1 MVIDTSNL
9 TTKVPAGLDATAA
22 LAKGLG
28 TSEKSTEL
36 VKEVAALLGGRNV
49 SVNAVS
55 RTTTAESG
63 TVSGATGVPT
73 LDNPDDAKAAEADL
87 EKLLAYLMLDNEKRQ
102 AEMAQERIGVQKDSL
117 ERERAD
123 RSEKIEQSLKDMDK
137 AAKSRKRNGI
147 FGWLMAAVAVVV
159 AVVACVASGGVAVG
173 AVVGACV
180 AVGAQVLSATGAM
193 DKIVEGVAEGLE
205 KLGMKKEVA
214 QIVAQVAL
222 TVAIMAATIGAGAAS
237 AGTRTA
243 TLASSLGKA
252 LQSAAEA
259 ARPLIQIGA
268 MGLGTAATISSGI
281 GAYDSYKAGM
291 SQSEVTETEKFL
303 TALRQRLEESQEELQ
318 AILEALQNGVSQVA
332 NIIASATDT
341 NAEIANRIGD
351 MA

>member
-1 MVIDTSNL
+1 MTIDTSNMA
-9 TTKVPAGLDATAA
+9 TKVPAGLDSAAA

-28 TSEKSTEL
+28 TSEKTTEL

-55 RTTTAESG
+55 RTATAETG
-63 TVSGATGVPT
+63 TTSGATGVPA

-117 ERERAD
+117 ERERAE

-137 AAKSRKRNGI
+137 AAKSRRRGGI
-147 FGWLMAAVAVVV
+147 FGWLVAAVAVVV
-159 AVVACVASGGVAVG
+159 AVVSCVATGGIAVG
-173 AVVGACV
+173 AVVGAAV
-180 AVGAQVLSATGAM
+180 AVGAQVLNATGAM
-193 DKIVEGVAEGLE
+193 DKIVDGIAKGLE
-205 KLGMKKEVA
+205 KLGMGKEAA
-214 QIVAQVAL
+214 QIVAQVAI
-222 TVAIMAATIGAGAAS
+222 TVAIMAASVGAGAAG

-259 ARPLIQIGA
+259 VRPLVQIGA
-268 MGLGTAATISSGI
+268 MGLGAAATVSSGV

-291 SQSEVTETEKFL
+291 SQSEVTESEKFL
-303 TALRQRLEESQEELQ
+303 AALRQQLEETQDELQ
-318 AILEALQNGVSQVA
+318 SILEALQNGVSQVA
-332 NIIASATDT
+332 DIIASATDT
-341 NAEIANRIGD
+341 NAEIAGRIGD